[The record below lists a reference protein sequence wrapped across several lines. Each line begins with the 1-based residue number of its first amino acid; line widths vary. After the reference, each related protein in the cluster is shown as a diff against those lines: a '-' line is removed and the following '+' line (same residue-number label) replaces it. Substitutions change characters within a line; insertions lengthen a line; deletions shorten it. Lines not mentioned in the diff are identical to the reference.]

1 MVHKAKYLYKQYR
14 NNTYQAQKKLGAEDF
29 DTIFNEHI
37 PIRDDEVKFTFD
49 IQKKLISNLKKQKY
63 FKEKKNNK
71 VKQMLENANEKNYN
85 ENLEKSE
92 KIYQTY
98 CQKDPTTLNNAMD
111 VLKERY
117 FGAFEMQEK
126 KISKKFDRIFE
137 NTNKIDHLVNNVKCK
152 NSKINNQLKPMIQ
165 NMFVVYQREII
176 EQIIDDILLEEVCIY
191 IFKIKIR

>member
-92 KIYQTY
+92 KIY
-98 CQKDPTTLNNAMD
+98 
-111 VLKERY
+111 
-117 FGAFEMQEK
+117 
-126 KISKKFDRIFE
+126 
-137 NTNKIDHLVNNVKCK
+137 
-152 NSKINNQLKPMIQ
+152 
-165 NMFVVYQREII
+165 
-176 EQIIDDILLEEVCIY
+176 
-191 IFKIKIR
+191 